1 MTVLRNSFG
10 LRHLPSQPVNDKR
23 CKRAN
28 RLRATFARCLVMVRF
43 LVTGSVGEKMK
54 RLRYLLNDKKNQ
66 AGMQ

>member
-10 LRHLPSQPVNDKR
+10 LRRLPACSQPVNG
-23 CKRAN
+23 KRAN